1 MDEDDIPGVLQ
12 SITSYAVDI
21 IWYNLITLYLEQ
33 STYR

>member
-1 MDEDDIPGVLQ
+1 MDEDDILDVFQ

-21 IWYNLITLYLEQ
+21 IWYNLITHYLEQ